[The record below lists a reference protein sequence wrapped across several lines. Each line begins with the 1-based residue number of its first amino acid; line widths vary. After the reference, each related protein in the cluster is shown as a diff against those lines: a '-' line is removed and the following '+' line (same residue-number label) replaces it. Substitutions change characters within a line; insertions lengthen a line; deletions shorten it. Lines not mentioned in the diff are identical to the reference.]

1 MPAPIER
8 LRRVLEALESGAV
21 PDPDDT
27 AWLITGA
34 RTYLRDAPAVRLDA
48 ALGLHPG
55 WGEAGWWTTGPR
67 AERDAVLA
75 EMDKQ
80 LFGHLDIATSA
91 KSIVAL
97 ARRRQ
102 ERGDVHAREVRLL
115 DQLNATCKGVPGPKQ
130 VANILRTSRG
140 MVVNPPGK
148 SDAVSNFPT

>member
-1 MPAPIER
+1 MTAPVDR
-8 LRRVLEALESGAV
+8 LRRVLAALESGTA
-21 PDPDDT
+21 PDPDDA
-27 AWLITGA
+27 AWLVSGA

-67 AERDAVLA
+67 AERDAVLVD
-75 EMDKQ
+75 MDRQ

-115 DQLNATCKGVPGPKQ
+115 DRLNGTCKGVPGAKQ
-130 VANILRTSRG
+130 VANILRSSRG
-140 MVVNPPGK
+140 MVGGPSGK